1 MYDLLDYTMKFAEQ
15 KGTSQVEAF
24 FTESRS
30 LSALIERKEVRSV
43 DSKFD
48 AGIGVRVLLKKG
60 EKNYLGSAFTMDSRR
75 SGIETMVNEA
85 ISIAL
90 AKPARKDFKS
100 FHDSRKVQNVE
111 NLFDRRISSMEPNEA
126 CTLAKDMIESASVS
140 EKIMSISGD
149 ILFISYRTA
158 VKNSLGVEAGYS
170 STIFRA
176 SCYVTTKNE
185 TSIGS
190 AGDGYSSRILDEERA
205 IEVARHS
212 ASMAISQ
219 LDPKPMEAGVMDLVI
234 GPDAVASLLENTFA
248 IMIRADQIQRNQ
260 SPYIGKIDTVVAS
273 EPITIT
279 DEGRL
284 SGAVGSKPYDDE
296 GYRTQTTTVAEK
308 GVLKSFLYDVTSA
321 SKEGR
326 ESTGNALRPSSGDS
340 LSKYAAEPLVAHTN
354 LTVATA
360 TESFDSIVSSVKSGI
375 YVRELIGAHTANRI
389 TGEFSLSPLVAYR
402 IEKGEIKHAVR
413 ETMIGGNIQNVL
425 RNVTAVGKHPKQC
438 EGTCMDT
445 AIISPILKIKNIS
458 VSA

>member
-1 MYDLLDYTMKFAEQ
+1 VRFAEQ
-15 KGTSQVEAF
+15 NGTSQAEAF
-24 FTESRS
+24 FADSRS

-48 AGIGVRVLLKKG
+48 AGIGVRVLIKKR
-60 EKNYLGSAFTMDSRR
+60 EENFLGSAFTMDSKR

-90 AKPARKDFKS
+90 AKPAQKDLKS
-100 FHDSRKVQNVE
+100 FNDSKKVQNVE
-111 NLFDRRISSMEPNEA
+111 NLFDRRISSVEPTEA

-149 ILFISYRTA
+149 ILFMSYKTA

-190 AGDGYSSRILDEERA
+190 AGDDHSSRILDEERA
-205 IEVARHS
+205 IEVSRHS
-212 ASMAISQ
+212 ASMALSQ
-219 LDPKPMEAGVMDLVI
+219 LDPKRIEGGVMDLVI
-234 GPDAVASLLENTFA
+234 GPDAMASLLENTFA
-248 IMIRADQIQRNQ
+248 MMIRADQIQRNQ
-260 SPYIGKIDTVVAS
+260 SPYVGKIGTPVAS
-273 EPITIT
+273 EPITII
-279 DEGRL
+279 DEGRHP
-284 SGAVGSKPYDDE
+284 GAVGSKPYDDE
-296 GYRTQTTTVAEK
+296 GYPTQTTTVAEK
-308 GVLKSFLYDVTSA
+308 GILGSFLYDVSSA

-326 ESTGNALRPSSGDS
+326 QSTGNALRPSSGDS
-340 LSKYAAEPLVAHTN
+340 VSKYAAEPLVSYTN
-354 LTVATA
+354 LTVATG

-375 YVRELIGAHTANRI
+375 YVREIIGAHTANRI
-389 TGEFSLSPLVAYR
+389 TGEFSVSPLVAYK
-402 IEKGEIKHAVR
+402 IEKGEIKHAVK

-425 RNVTAVGKHPKQC
+425 RNVTAVGKHSKQC
-438 EGTCMDT
+438 QGTFVDT
-445 AIISPILKIKNIS
+445 AIISPVLKIENIS